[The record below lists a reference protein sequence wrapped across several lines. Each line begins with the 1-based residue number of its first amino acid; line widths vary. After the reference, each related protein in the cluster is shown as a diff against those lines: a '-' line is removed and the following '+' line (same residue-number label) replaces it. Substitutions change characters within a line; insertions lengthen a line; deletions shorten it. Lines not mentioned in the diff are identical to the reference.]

1 MNYSDL
7 VLAISP
13 CGELHPSPRLVAEA
27 RRGGGIAVLDLG
39 DGEPSRLEALRQAAS
54 WSAQNIGV
62 RLSADCAAAPAA
74 VREASDDRVDLVVLT
89 SDAGCDIAEITAW
102 ARVLVEVTSQPE
114 ARAAAAAGAS
124 GLIARGAESGGR
136 VGELS
141 TFVLL
146 QQLVADGEFALPVW
160 AAGGIGPRT
169 AAACVVGGAAGIVLD
184 SQLAL
189 MPESDLPDN
198 VLAVLRRMD
207 GSETTVSGDLRGVR
221 VHGPQRGSMPSG
233 ELLLIGQDG
242 CQAAPFA
249 RRWRGTAA
257 AVRGVRSAILDA
269 LEDRHAS
276 RVLLSGAP
284 LASSLGIDLPVAQG
298 PMTRVSDEAAFAA
311 AVADNGGLPFI
322 ALALADREKSAAML
336 DATRAMLGDRPWG
349 VGILGFLPEDLRAA
363 QVEVVREMK
372 PSCAIIAG
380 GHPVHATAL
389 EKEGISAFLHV
400 PSPKLLRQFLQAG
413 SRRFVFEGAECGGHV
428 GPRTSFTLWE
438 AQLDVLAEFLDSAP
452 PDAATEVQVW
462 FAGGIHDAR
471 SAAMIAAL
479 AAPLSRRGVQI
490 GLLMG
495 TAYLFTREAVTGS
508 AIQPL
513 FQRKALAATATALLE
528 TAPGQSIRCLASQYV
543 AEFEDKRADL
553 TAAGLDKHEIWQQ
566 LELMN
571 IGRLRLASK
580 GREHDGSQINEDI
593 QSAQGMYMAGQI
605 AVLRDSPTTIAEL
618 HRDVTTGADHFY
630 SEQLNAQSARRTPAS
645 AAVEEPSVPLDIAV
659 IGMACAFPGAADAD
673 GFWDMI
679 LKGTDAISDV
689 PKGRWD
695 PATRPSPRRGAAKR
709 SDVVTS
715 GAFLDPLPIDP
726 VGLGI
731 PPGALGRIDP
741 AQLIALEIARRTL
754 IDAGYPHDVPRAD
767 HARTGVVFGAQG
779 GSELEQAITLR
790 GLLPVY
796 LGTLPPELDEQL
808 PKITKDTFPGL
819 LTNVIAGRI
828 ANRLDLGGPNF
839 IVDAACAAS
848 LAAVDVACK
857 NLATG
862 AADLM
867 LCGGVDLHNSLLDYL
882 MFDSVHALSPGGRPH
897 AFDSTADGTALGEGV
912 GCIALKR
919 LADARRDGDRIY
931 AVIAGVGAAS
941 DGRTTSLTAPHSA
954 GQVRAL
960 GRAYHQAGVRASEVG
975 LVEAHGTGTITG
987 DEVELQSL
995 TSYFAGAGAPP
1006 GSCVLGSVK
1015 SQIGHT
1021 KGAAGIAG
1029 MIKAVLSVYHG
1040 VQPPTINL
1048 AKPLPKWD
1056 PERSPFCFLTRPRPW
1071 AAPATS
1077 RVAAVSAI
1085 GFGGANFHVV
1095 LKGIAQAPVPRHGLR
1110 EWPAELF
1117 CFHGTNRAAAHRVA
1131 AELAGTLSSAES
1143 ARHQAPLQLRTL
1155 AARLIAQRGSRA
1167 EPVQLAVVARSVDEL
1182 QGLLQRALAGEHDP
1196 AAGLVQPRES
1206 PSGELPRV
1214 AFLFPGQGSQRPA
1227 ALADL
1232 FVHFSEMRAF
1242 LEACPDVA
1250 SLLFPAAAFDVADQ
1264 REAARQ
1270 LRRTSAAQPALGVSG
1285 VAVHHLLRLLGVR
1298 PDMMA
1303 GHSYGELVALCCAG
1317 AYDVPTLLGLS
1328 HERAAAILSA
1338 AGADPG
1344 TMAAVRATADEAS
1357 AVLSAAGL
1365 ADDVVIANH
1374 NAPRQVTI
1382 SGPSPAVADAVAA
1395 LRAAGLS
1402 CSGLPVACAFH
1413 SPVLAGAGDRFADA
1427 LASRP
1432 VVAPQIPVWS
1442 NRTAAPYP
1450 DGAGSVRAELAAQV
1464 ESPVRFAAQ
1473 VEAMYE
1479 AGARVFIETGP
1490 GQVLTGLVREILSGR
1505 PHLAV
1510 ACDAQPDEAV
1520 RGLLT
1525 TLGQLACSG
1534 VPVNAGWLLRGRAA
1548 ADPLAAQERE
1558 PSWYADGVLV
1568 RDSRGAATRG
1578 SVTPTGNVK
1587 RWKMPAYGSDHNPP
1601 SKEELLGE
1609 YLRLSREAV
1618 LAHRDVML
1626 SVLGDGPGL
1635 RPAVR
1640 PLEAEV
1646 AGVGSVQLSPT
1657 LPQPNDGPAPEPALV
1672 TAPAPAR
1679 PARDDLPGLVVATI
1693 CESTGY
1699 PPDIVDLDL
1708 DLEAELGIDSIK
1720 RAEIAGEM
1728 AVKLGMSA
1736 DAEDSEIGDLIKART
1751 VRDIVAWLAE
1761 QAVGRPGDAPAGDQ
1775 ALPPANAK
1783 KAVAAKEDS
1792 LDAPGTPPSRLL
1804 PKLVTA
1810 SLAPG
1815 APQIVK
1821 DARFLITGET
1831 RVGEALAE
1839 MLRELGALPHAWR
1852 PGSEESPELAEADGL
1867 ILLDGLADSADALP
1881 VSLFPVIKAALRDDE
1896 RPDGKG
1902 LRWLLAAGL
1911 DEASESAGMAG
1922 LLRTADLEYPQAGAR
1937 YVALDRAV
1945 PPAEAAGWLLA
1956 ELLSD
1961 VGGPAVGYRDGGRYV
1976 RELAPAELTVGT
1988 DDDSDAAA
1996 ARALGLDQDSVVVV
2010 VGGARGISAGVARAL
2025 ASASGCR
2032 IELMGRTVLPSD
2044 DAEAPDI
2051 AAAADLT
2058 ALHAALSAGGAL
2070 PPAEVNRRAA
2080 SILAQREV
2088 RSTMAELHSLGS
2100 SVAYRSVDI
2109 RDEAATRQAV
2119 EAIRAAHGRVDGLV
2133 FAAGV
2138 IEDKLIAEKTVES
2151 FARVFDTKVA
2161 GARAV
2166 LNALDEQ
2173 GCDPRFTVLF
2183 GSLAAYGSRGQA
2195 DYAAANDALE
2205 ALGAS
2210 WSSRSGRRCVTVHW
2224 GPWAPVG
2231 AHAGMVSPGLAQQF
2245 VKRGIGL
2252 IDPEEGVRC
2261 LLRELAWGPPAITA
2275 VAYVAS
2281 PQNTSAGVTAHAG
2294 GPQ

>member
-1 MNYSDL
+1 M
-7 VLAISP
+7 
-13 CGELHPSPRLVAEA
+13 
-27 RRGGGIAVLDLG
+27 AVLDLG
-39 DGEPSRLEALRQAAS
+39 DGDPGRLEALRQAVS
-54 WSAQNIGV
+54 WSARNIGV
-62 RLSADCAAAPAA
+62 RLSAGCAAAPAA
-74 VREASDDRVDLVVLT
+74 VREASGDRVDLVVLA
-89 SDAGCDIAEITAW
+89 SDAGWDIAEIAAW
-102 ARVLVEVTSQPE
+102 ARVLVEVTSQAE

-141 TFVLL
+141 AFVLL
-146 QQLVADGEFALPVW
+146 QQLVADEEVTLPVW

-169 AAACVVGGAAGIVLD
+169 AAACVVGGAAGVVLD

-207 GSETTVSGDLRGVR
+207 GSETTVSGGLRGVR
-221 VHGPQRGSMPSG
+221 VHDPRQGSVPSG
-233 ELLLIGQDG
+233 ELQLIGQDG
-242 CQAAPFA
+242 CHAAPFA

-269 LEDRHAS
+269 LEDREAS
-276 RVLLSGAP
+276 RMLLPGAP
-284 LASSLGIDLPVAQG
+284 LASSLGIRVPVAQG

-311 AVADNGGLPFI
+311 AVADDGGLPFI
-322 ALALADREKSAAML
+322 ALALADRERSAAML
-336 DATRAMLGDRPWG
+336 SATRAMLGDRPWG
-349 VGILGFLPEDLRAA
+349 VGVLGFVPEELRAA
-363 QVEVVREMK
+363 QVEAVREIK
-372 PSCAIIAG
+372 PSYAIIAG
-380 GHPVHATAL
+380 GHPAHATAL
-389 EKEGISAFLHV
+389 EQEGIPAFLHV
-400 PSPKLLRQFLQAG
+400 PSPKLLRQFLRAG

-428 GPRTSFTLWE
+428 GPRTSFALWE
-438 AQLDVLAEFLDSAP
+438 AQLDVLDEFLDSAP
-452 PDAATEVQVW
+452 QDAAAEIQVW

-471 SAAMIAAL
+471 SAAMVAAL
-479 AAPLSRRGVQI
+479 AAPLSRRGMRI

-495 TAYLFTREAVTGS
+495 TAYLFTREAVTAA

-528 TAPGQSIRCLASQYV
+528 TAAGQSIRCLTSQYV
-543 AEFEDKRADL
+543 AEFESKRAEMA
-553 TAAGLDKHEIWQQ
+553 AAGLDSREIWRR
-566 LELMN
+566 LESMS

-580 GREHDGSQINEDI
+580 GREHDGSPVAESV

-605 AVLRDSPTTIAEL
+605 AVLRDSCTTIAEL

-630 SEQLNAQSARRTPAS
+630 SEQLIRRTPAS

-659 IGMACAFPGAADAD
+659 IGMACAFPGAADTD

-679 LKGTDAISDV
+679 LNGTDAIGDV
-689 PKGRWD
+689 PKGRWN
-695 PATRPSPRRGAAKR
+695 PVTRTSPRRGPAKR
-709 SDVVTS
+709 GDIAMS
-715 GAFLDPLPIDP
+715 GGFLEPLPIDP
-726 VGLGI
+726 VALGI
-731 PPGALGRIDP
+731 PPGVLGRIDP

-754 IDAGYPHDVPRAD
+754 IDAGYPHDAPRVD
-767 HARTGVVFGAQG
+767 HTRTGVVFGAQD
-779 GSELEQAITLR
+779 GSELKQAITLR

-819 LTNVIAGRI
+819 LANVIAGRI

-857 NLATG
+857 DLVTG

-867 LCGGVDLHNSLLDYL
+867 LCGGVDLHNSLLDFL
-882 MFDSVHALSPGGRPH
+882 AFDSVYALSPGGRLR
-897 AFDSTADGTALGEGV
+897 AFDSAADGTALGEGV

-941 DGRTTSLTAPHSA
+941 DGRTTSLVAPHSA

-960 GRAYHQAGVRASEVG
+960 RRAYQQAGVRASQVG
-975 LVEAHGTGTITG
+975 LVEAHGTGTIAG
-987 DEVELQSL
+987 DEVELESL
-995 TSYFAGAGAPP
+995 TSYFTGEGAQP

-1015 SQIGHT
+1015 SQVGHA
-1021 KGAAGIAG
+1021 KGAAGMAG

-1040 VQPPTINL
+1040 VQPPTANL
-1048 AKPLPKWD
+1048 AKPHPVWD

-1071 AAPATS
+1071 AAPAAS

-1085 GFGGANFHVV
+1085 GFGGATFHVV
-1095 LKGIAQAPVPRHGLR
+1095 LKGVAEAQVPRHGVR

-1117 CFHGTNRAAAHRVA
+1117 CFHGSDKAAAHRVA
-1131 AELAGTLSSAES
+1131 AELAATLSGGHTAT
-1143 ARHQAPLQLRTL
+1143 RHQAPLQLRTL
-1155 AARLIAQRGSRA
+1155 AAQLITRRGSRA
-1167 EPVQLAVVARSVDEL
+1167 EPVQLAIVARSTGEFRD
-1182 QGLLQRALAGEHDP
+1182 LLRRALAGEHDP
-1196 AAGLVQPRES
+1196 AAGLIQPPES
-1206 PSGELPRV
+1206 PSDESPGV
-1214 AFLFPGQGSQRPA
+1214 ALLFPGQGSQRPA

-1232 FVHFSEMRAF
+1232 FVHFSEMRAY
-1242 LEACPDVA
+1242 LESFPDVA
-1250 SLLFPAAAFDVADQ
+1250 SVLFPAAAFDAAGQ
-1264 REAARQ
+1264 REAARL

-1285 VAVHHLLRLLGVR
+1285 VAVHHLLSLLGVR

-1317 AYDVPTLLGLS
+1317 AYDAPALLELS
-1328 HERAAAILSA
+1328 HQRSA
-1338 AGADPG
+1338 AMLSVLGADPG
-1344 TMAAVRATADEAS
+1344 TMAAVRGTADEIS
-1357 AVLSAAGL
+1357 AVLSSAGL
-1365 ADDVVIANH
+1365 AGDVVLANH

-1382 SGPSPAVADAVAA
+1382 SGPTPAVADAVAA
-1395 LRAAGLS
+1395 LREARLATTD
-1402 CSGLPVACAFH
+1402 LPVACAFH

-1432 VVAPQIPVWS
+1432 VRVPRVQVWS

-1450 DGAGSVRAELAAQV
+1450 HGAGQVREELAAQV

-1473 VEAMYE
+1473 IEAMYE
-1479 AGARVFIETGP
+1479 AGARVFIEAGP
-1490 GQVLTGLVREILSGR
+1490 GRVLTGLVRETLSGR

-1510 ACDAQPDEAV
+1510 ACDARPDEAM
-1520 RGLLT
+1520 RGFLT

-1534 VPVNAGWLLRGRAA
+1534 VPVNTGWLLRGRSTP
-1548 ADPLAAQERE
+1548 DPLTTQERE

-1568 RDSRGAATRG
+1568 RDSGGVAARG
-1578 SVTPTGNVK
+1578 SLTPTGNVK
-1587 RWKMPAYGSDHNPP
+1587 GWKMPGSDNNSP
-1601 SKEELLGE
+1601 SKEELLAE

-1626 SVLGDGPGL
+1626 TALGGGPGL
-1635 RPAVR
+1635 RPAAR
-1640 PLEAEV
+1640 PLETRV
-1646 AGVGSVQLSPT
+1646 ADADGVQPYLALS
-1657 LPQPNDGPAPEPALV
+1657 QPSDAPLPEPAPAI
-1672 TAPAPAR
+1672 APAPATA
-1679 PARDDLPGLVVATI
+1679 PATSAVDDIPGLVVATI
-1693 CESTGY
+1693 CDSTGY
-1699 PPDIVDLDL
+1699 PPDIVEPDL

-1720 RAEIAGEM
+1720 RAEIAGEI
-1728 AVKLGMSA
+1728 AVKLAMPA
-1736 DAEDSEIGDLIKART
+1736 DTEDYEIGDLIKART

-1761 QAVGRPGDAPAGDQ
+1761 QAGGQPGDTPDGPQ
-1775 ALPPANAK
+1775 SPRPANGE
-1783 KAVAAKEDS
+1783 KAAAAGGDD
-1792 LDAPGTPPSRLL
+1792 LDVPGTPPSRLL
-1804 PKLVTA
+1804 AKRVTA

-1815 APQIVK
+1815 SPQSVK
-1821 DARFLITGET
+1821 GTRFLITGDT

-1839 MLRELGALPHAWR
+1839 VLRELGALPHAWR
-1852 PGSEESPELAEADGL
+1852 PEAEEGPGLGEADGL
-1867 ILLDGLADSADALP
+1867 ILLDGLAEPAAALP
-1881 VSLFPVIKAALRDDE
+1881 ASLFPVIKAALGDDD
-1896 RPDGKG
+1896 RPGGKA
-1902 LRWLLAAGL
+1902 LRWLLAVGL
-1911 DEASESAGMAG
+1911 EERPESAGLAG
-1922 LLRTADLEYPQAGAR
+1922 LLRTVDVEHPRAGAR
-1937 YVALDRAV
+1937 YVALDRAD

-1961 VGGPAVGYRDGGRYV
+1961 AGGPAVSYRDGVRYTS
-1976 RELAPAELTVGT
+1976 ELAPADLTQGV
-1988 DDDSDAAA
+1988 DDYSDAAA
-1996 ARALGLDQDSVVVV
+1996 VRALGLDQDSVVVV
-2010 VGGARGISAGVARAL
+2010 VGGARGIASGVARAL

-2032 IELMGRTVLPSD
+2032 IELMGRTALPSD
-2044 DAEAPDI
+2044 EAEAPDI
-2051 AAAADLT
+2051 AAAADLP
-2058 ALHAALSAGGAL
+2058 ALRAALSARGTM

-2088 RSTMAELHSLGS
+2088 RGTMAELRALGS
-2100 SVAYRSVDI
+2100 PVAYRSADI
-2109 RDEAATRQAV
+2109 RDEDATRRAV
-2119 EAIRAAHGRVDGLV
+2119 EAICAAHGRIDGLV

-2138 IEDKLIAEKTVES
+2138 IEDKLIAEKTAES

-2161 GARAV
+2161 GARTV
-2166 LNALDEQ
+2166 LNTLDEQ
-2173 GCDPRFTVLF
+2173 GCEPGFTVLF

-2231 AHAGMVSPGLAQQF
+2231 AHAGMVSPGLARQF

-2261 LLRELAWGPPAITA
+2261 LLRELAWGDPSITA
-2275 VAYVAS
+2275 VGYVA
-2281 PQNTSAGVTAHAG
+2281 PTQNPAAGAIAHDG
-2294 GPQ
+2294 GHQ